1 MTRRAVSL
9 LASLTVLLAL
19 AVQPASAVPPDVSD
33 GMTAYA
39 VIPPGQSGSAYGPQA
54 SHRMD
59 QLEMYKDLINDDE
72 VTPDELDTYFHD
84 FQFGTTDIEREYQPA
99 DRTDVTVYRDS
110 LGIPHIFGTDAGAG
124 FALGYVTA
132 EDRLWHMHVL
142 RAAAK
147 GRLGEVLG
155 DGYQAY
161 DSRIRRDGY
170 SLAEV
175 QKIFDRFDNKFGTA
189 GEKAQ
194 QLLQNFTKG
203 VNAYID
209 MTEASEV
216 PTPPEFNNF
225 DIDPQKWKVT
235 DTLYLA
241 ILQLRDFGGAA
252 GGEIRNAALLQGLE
266 ERFGP
271 VQANLMLEELQRQG
285 DAGADTTIQPEDGT
299 FESQDLGGSGSGVAI
314 PDNAAGLLSAPADA
328 KDTSGFRVAS
338 PSSNFLAV
346 SPELSATGGSLEW
359 GGPQVGY
366 SVPQF
371 FMEIDVHSESFD
383 FRGPAL
389 PGASMLVPLGRSTNF
404 AWSLTTGVSDAVDV
418 RVEKLCV
425 PVKSGKNKGKP
436 SGKKPKNG
444 AAYYEH
450 NNKCKKMKAR
460 TETVNVNGGDS
471 FDVKVQRTVH
481 GPVED
486 RAKVDG
492 WPVAIVRERFYW
504 MKEADALPIF
514 LKVVTETESVED
526 FRDIASE
533 FAMSF
538 NAVYAD
544 ATDIGYFHIGF
555 YPKRAKGVNPLL
567 PSWGTGK
574 WDFKGRRS
582 FANNP
587 QVINPTQG
595 WISNWNNRP
604 ASGWEGGDS
613 GNWGPAGRA
622 RLLSDQMA
630 ELAEAGDITLTDL
643 VNVIRTAATQDAHGV
658 HLGPAMT
665 ALVTPAAGTETDA
678 LDAIEMWIA
687 DGAHRI
693 DSDGDG
699 NQDSGNAV
707 AVFDAWYDG
716 LADATFDDELDGLY
730 DYVSRNKNAG
740 ADHSN
745 GSAYFADFSDFL
757 LNLLTVP
764 DGYAINY
771 CEDVNTDPI
780 ETCEELV
787 QRTFEAAV
795 AEIETDQ
802 GSDVSMWT
810 FPVDTIT
817 FSSVGFDPAFDMPWQ
832 NRGTWNQAI
841 QFDAP

>member
-1 MTRRAVSL
+1 M
-9 LASLTVLLAL
+9 
-19 AVQPASAVPPDVSD
+19 
-33 GMTAYA
+33 
-39 VIPPGQSGSAYGPQA
+39 
-54 SHRMD
+54 
-59 QLEMYKDLINDDE
+59 
-72 VTPDELDTYFHD
+72 
-84 FQFGTTDIEREYQPA
+84 
-99 DRTDVTVYRDS
+99 
-110 LGIPHIFGTDAGAG
+110 
-124 FALGYVTA
+124 
-132 EDRLWHMHVL
+132 
-142 RAAAK
+142 
-147 GRLGEVLG
+147 
-155 DGYQAY
+155 
-161 DSRIRRDGY
+161 
-170 SLAEV
+170 
-175 QKIFDRFDNKFGTA
+175 
-189 GEKAQ
+189 
-194 QLLQNFTKG
+194 LQNYAKG
-203 VNAYID
+203 VNAYIA
-209 MTEASEV
+209 MVMANEV
-216 PTPPEFNNF
+216 PKPPEFVNQGIQPEN
-225 DIDPQKWKVT
+225 WKPT

-252 GGEIRNAALLQGLE
+252 GGEVRNAALLRGLE
-266 ERFGP
+266 ERFGETA
-271 VQANLMLEELQRQG
+271 ANLMLEDLQRQS
-285 DAGADTTIQPEDGT
+285 DPGADTTIQPEDGT
-299 FESQDLGGSGSGVAI
+299 FDSQDLGDTGSGVAI
-314 PDNAAGLLSAPADA
+314 PDDPAALSSAAAADDEIASGL
-328 KDTSGFRVAS
+328 RVAS

-346 SPELSATGGSLEW
+346 APELSATGGSLEW

-371 FMEIDVHSESFD
+371 FIDIDVHGETFD

-418 RVEKLCV
+418 RVEKLCM
-425 PVKSGKNKGKP
+425 PIKKGKNKGKP
-436 SGKKPKNG
+436 SSKKPKAG
-444 AAYYEH
+444 SAYYEH
-450 NNKCKKMKAR
+450 KGKCKKMKSR
-460 TETVNVNGGDS
+460 SETINTKNAES

-486 RAKVDG
+486 RTTVDG

-504 MKEADALPIF
+504 MKEADALPVF
-514 LKVVTETESVED
+514 LKVVTQTNSVED
-526 FRDIASE
+526 FRDAVSE

-544 ATDIGYFHIGF
+544 ATDIGYFHVGY

-567 PSWGTGK
+567 PSWGTGQ

-582 FANNP
+582 FADNP

-604 ASGWEGGDS
+604 AAGWEGGDS

-643 VNVIRTAATQDAHGV
+643 VNVIRTAATQDAHGA
-658 HLGPAMT
+658 HLGPSMT
-665 ALVTPAAGTETDA
+665 GLVTPAAGTETDA
-678 LDAIEMWIA
+678 LDAIETWIA
-687 DGAHRI
+687 GGAHRI
-693 DSDGDG
+693 DRDGDG
-699 NQDSGNAV
+699 NQDEGNAV

-716 LADATFDDELDGLY
+716 LVDATFDDELTGLY
-730 DYVSRNKNAG
+730 GYVSRSKNAG

-757 LNLLTVP
+757 FNLLTVP
-764 DGYAINY
+764 DGYAVNY
-771 CEDVNTDPI
+771 CENVDTDAV

-787 QRTFEAAV
+787 QQTFEAAV
-795 AEIETDQ
+795 AEVETDQ

-817 FSSVGFDPAFDMPWQ
+817 YSAVGADPEFDMPWQ